1 MKRVLAPRVLNRQ
14 EGSVLKLET
23 TRLQGWPLVRGYM
36 PCNPSPN
43 PQLFERV
50 AGMRKGSISGSSWRC
65 IEKKNPWGRALI
77 PTGNAG
83 AEARTHCMWP
93 EDIKQQW
100 KEIFIAAAPHLSQAP
115 SHAMPLSQG
124 HYAPFPKLVKSLSD
138 TSVLHPSVIMN
149 TRLEFMN
156 CMAARRLG
164 DWSDGQPQ
172 PQKLGIRAQWPSSDV
187 IPQLL
192 YTLHEEAVSPAH

>member
-23 TRLQGWPLVRGYM
+23 TRMQGWPLARGYM
-36 PCNPSPN
+36 PCNPCPN

-65 IEKKNPWGRALI
+65 IEKKNPWGVPSSPLAMQELG
-77 PTGNAG
+77 P
-83 AEARTHCMWP
+83 ERTTCGRR
-93 EDIKQQW
+93 ILSSSGRKY
-100 KEIFIAAAPHLSQAP
+100 LSQLFHICLRLHRTP
-115 SHAMPLSQG
+115 RHYLRDNMP
-124 HYAPFPKLVKSLSD
+124 PFPELVKSLSD
-138 TSVLHPSVIMN
+138 TSVLHPSLIMN

-164 DWSDGQPQ
+164 D
-172 PQKLGIRAQWPSSDV
+172 
-187 IPQLL
+187 
-192 YTLHEEAVSPAH
+192 